1 MTGHGHM
8 KEEEE
13 EEEEEDG
20 CVEDKVLRGK
30 KNKET

>member
-1 MTGHGHM
+1 MEEKMTGHDHM
-8 KEEEE
+8 

-30 KNKET
+30 NKET